1 MPNRTLTLKN
11 TFPIAIIA
19 HRGYRKGF
27 PENTLLAFQ
36 KAIDAKADYIELDV
50 HKTADNI
57 VVVTH
62 DYTSGRVANQ
72 DLVIRDSNLAA
83 LKELDF
89 GQGEK
94 IPTLQE
100 VFELCKGKIGVNVEI
115 KQEGLAKS
123 INELIVKNQMEEEVI
138 ISSFIHDEIATFK
151 SINPS
156 VCCATLEPSG
166 GNILSIFLVTFMK
179 DKFLKNAQK
188 VNADAINPIH
198 FHTTRKFC
206 DKAHQLHLLV
216 NPWTADK
223 PKRWEKL
230 IKAGADSIITNDPEG
245 LYQFLTT
252 YYSSSH

>member
-1 MPNRTLTLKN
+1 MPNRALKK
-11 TFPIAIIA
+11 TFPVAIIA
-19 HRGYRKGF
+19 HRGYKKRY
-27 PENTLLAFQ
+27 PENTLLAFL
-36 KAIDAKADYIELDV
+36 KAIEAKADYIELDV
-50 HKTADNI
+50 HKTADGH

-62 DYTSGRVANQ
+62 DYTTGRLTDQNLTV
-72 DLVIRDSNLAA
+72 RDTNLAT

-115 KQEGLAKS
+115 KQEGLAES
-123 INELIVKNQMEEEVI
+123 VNELIEANQVEDEVI
-138 ISSFIHDEIATFK
+138 ISSFIHSEIDAIK
-151 SINPS
+151 KLNSKL
-156 VCCATLEPSG
+156 CCATLEPSG

-216 NPWTADK
+216 NPWTADT

-245 LYQFLTT
+245 LYQFLTS

>member
-1 MPNRTLTLKN
+1 MPNRTLKK

-19 HRGYRKGF
+19 HRGNKKSY

-72 DLVIRDSNLAA
+72 DLVIRDTNLAT

-115 KQEGLAKS
+115 KQEGLAKPV
-123 INELIVKNQMEEEVI
+123 NDLIVANQVEDEVI
-138 ISSFIHDEIATFK
+138 ISSFIHDEIATIK
-151 SINPS
+151 SLNKKLL
-156 VCCATLEPSG
+156 CATLEPSG
-166 GNILSIFLVTFMK
+166 GNMLSFFLVTFMK
-179 DKFLKNAQK
+179 GKFIENAQK

-206 DKAHQLHLLV
+206 NKAHQLHLLV
-216 NPWTADK
+216 NPWTADT

-245 LYQFLTT
+245 LYRFLTT
-252 YYSSSH
+252 YYPSSH